1 VDQETLK
8 VLKQLQDANVPL
20 GQWQEME
27 EASVQTE
34 SLKDLQTMLATLR
47 DLLQVQLDQGVK
59 ELDEAKQKLDRIQHG
74 GGY

>member
-1 VDQETLK
+1 MDQETLK